1 MSNYS
6 FTWPRKEVVMDLE
19 ALSKNITIDTGASQ
33 EIAESC
39 NKLLDVQK
47 EVAALEDKL
56 KKKKEEELKLSEQD
70 IPNLMQKTGVSLLKL
85 TDGSSVEIKPY
96 YGARIPAS
104 RTEEA
109 FDWLRENNHGDLI
122 KNNVTLTFGRNQD
135 NEAKSLVDD
144 LRNKGHNVKQAEK
157 VEPMTLKAFVREQI
171 EKGKDVPADL
181 FGVYVATRT
190 KITTKE

>member
-1 MSNYS
+1 MG
-6 FTWPRKEVVMDLE
+6 FKEVVMDLE
-19 ALSKNITIDTGASQ
+19 QLSKEITIDTSVSQ
-33 EIAESC
+33 DIAELC

-47 EVAALEDKL
+47 EVTTLEDKL

-70 IPNLMQKTGVSLLKL
+70 IPNLMQKAGVAALKL

-96 YGARIPAS
+96 YGARIPTS
-104 RTEEA
+104 RTDEA
-109 FDWLRENNHGDLI
+109 FNWLRENNYGDLI
-122 KNNVTLTFGRNQD
+122 KNNVTLTFGRNED
-135 NEAKSLVDD
+135 NVAKTLVDE
-144 LRNKGHNVKQAEK
+144 LRQKGHNVKQAEK

-171 EKGKDVPADL
+171 EKGKNVPADL